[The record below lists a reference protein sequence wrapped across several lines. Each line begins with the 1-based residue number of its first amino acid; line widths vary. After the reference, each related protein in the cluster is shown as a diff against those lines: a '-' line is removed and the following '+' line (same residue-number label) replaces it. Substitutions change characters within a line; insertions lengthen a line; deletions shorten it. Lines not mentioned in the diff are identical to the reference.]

1 VQKLPSNAFAGFKPE
16 GLAGLAPEVVAEFSN
31 DQFNELS
38 DDAFAG
44 FQNEQIKELDKKLIA
59 QIDKDRFSE
68 LTSEGIG
75 GFGYTTGQLLPE
87 EVFESLDAEQF
98 GDLGLGAIAGL
109 KVEQFDA
116 IESQAYGG
124 FDVDAWDLPGDCD
137 CNIVEN
143 LDYSE
148 FKEIA
153 DKAWKGFDALDSLYM
168 GKGLKKALAFS
179 EVVKEIDAKKMG
191 EILPENLANMMP
203 ETTSLLSP
211 DAISGI
217 IPAQLEEVNVGFLEA
232 LDEDQFG
239 AIQDVSSI
247 RDEVIADMDGHIAE
261 KVTSEQMVSLVKSGK
276 AGLISDEFKYGLEAG
291 ALLELPVD
299 ILDELGI
306 LKFESVEHN
315 HNYTHEH
322 GNDPPDMPPGNPVE
336 HSHYYN
342 HSHIILLGAVDTHE
356 HSYDFHLA
364 NDTTYPPEHDDG
376 THSSASG
383 V

>member
-1 VQKLPSNAFAGFKPE
+1 
-16 GLAGLAPEVVAEFSN
+16 
-31 DQFNELS
+31 
-38 DDAFAG
+38 
-44 FQNEQIKELDKKLIA
+44 
-59 QIDKDRFSE
+59 
-68 LTSEGIG
+68 
-75 GFGYTTGQLLPE
+75 
-87 EVFESLDAEQF
+87 
-98 GDLGLGAIAGL
+98 
-109 KVEQFDA
+109 
-116 IESQAYGG
+116 
-124 FDVDAWDLPGDCD
+124 
-137 CNIVEN
+137 
-143 LDYSE
+143 
-148 FKEIA
+148 
-153 DKAWKGFDALDSLYM
+153 M

-299 ILDELGI
+299 ILEELGI